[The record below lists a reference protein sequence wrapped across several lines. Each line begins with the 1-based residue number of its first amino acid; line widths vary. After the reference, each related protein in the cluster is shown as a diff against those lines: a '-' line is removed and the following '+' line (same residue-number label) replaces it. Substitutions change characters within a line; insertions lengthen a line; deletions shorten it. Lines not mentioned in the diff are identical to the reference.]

1 MREQEFE
8 NHLISDNNIVSK
20 VKAVRSRVQKA
31 RMIER
36 YFNTSLDYI
45 VSDDKIMYESLLK
58 IKLEMKDTNGNI
70 SNALR
75 KYYHFINGVSFPTLS
90 IYESVLGGAIHEL
103 ARCRAEK

>member
-8 NHLISDNNIVSK
+8 NYLFSDNNIVSK
-20 VKAVRSRVQKA
+20 VKAVRSRIQKA

-45 VSDDKIMYESLLK
+45 VSDDKIMYETLLK
-58 IKLEMKDTNGNI
+58 IKLEMNDTHGNI

-75 KYYHFINGVSFPTLS
+75 KYYHFVRGVSFPKLS
-90 IYESVLGGAIHEL
+90 IYECFR
-103 ARCRAEK
+103 RCKS